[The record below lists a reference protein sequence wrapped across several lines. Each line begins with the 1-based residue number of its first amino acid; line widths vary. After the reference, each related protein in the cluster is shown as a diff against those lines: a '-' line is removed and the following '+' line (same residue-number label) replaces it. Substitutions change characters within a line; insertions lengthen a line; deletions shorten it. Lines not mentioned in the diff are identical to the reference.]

1 MGNFSVVKSI
11 AEINEK
17 IKSGKV
23 VVVTAEEMTA
33 LVKKEGEVAAARR
46 VDVVTTGT
54 FGPMCSSGA
63 FLNFGHTKPRIRAS
77 KILMNRVPAYGG
89 IAAVDLYIGVT
100 EPTIDDPLNKVFPGQ
115 FPYGGGHVIQD
126 LVSGKKVD
134 LDLESYGT
142 DCYPNRGLKKA
153 MRLKDFPYAMLTNP
167 RNAYQNYNVAVNTG
181 DRTLYTY
188 MGILGPKFSNANY
201 CSAGELSPL
210 MNDPLFKTIGLG
222 TRIFL
227 GGGVGYVVWHGT
239 QHNPKPNR
247 GVKGV
252 PTVPAGTLSVM
263 GDLKGMNGRNLVG
276 VSFIG
281 YGCSMA
287 VGLGIPI
294 PILNEEM
301 AYHTSIA
308 DDEIQAPI
316 VDYAVDY
323 PQMTGR
329 VLGYTT
335 YGALKTGTI
344 TFEGKEIQTVPLSS
358 RVRAQEIATALKE
371 WIEKGSLTLTEPQV
385 LLPSK

>member
-23 VVVTAEEMTA
+23 VVVTAEEMVT
-33 LVKKEGEVAAARR
+33 LVKREGEVAAAQK

-126 LVSGKKVD
+126 LVSGKKVQ

-142 DCYPNRGLKKA
+142 DCYPNRGTKKV
-153 MRLKDFPYAMLTNP
+153 MRLKDFPYATLMNP
-167 RNAYQNYNVAVNTG
+167 RNGYQNYNVAVSTG
-181 DRTLYTY
+181 DKTLYTY
-188 MGILGPKFSNANY
+188 MGILGPKFANANY

-210 MNDPLFKTIGLG
+210 INDPLFKTIGLG

-252 PTVPAGTLSVM
+252 PTVPAGTVAVM
-263 GDLKGMNGRNLVG
+263 GDLKGMDGHNLVG
-276 VSFIG
+276 VSFLG

-329 VLGYTT
+329 ILGYTT
-335 YGALKTGTI
+335 YGELKTGTI

-358 RVRAQEIATALKE
+358 RIRAQEIARTLKE
-371 WIEKGSLTLTEPQV
+371 WIEKGAFMLTEAQV

>member
-1 MGNFSVVKSI
+1 MGNFSVVKTI

-23 VVVTAEEMTA
+23 VVVTADQMAEI
-33 LVKKEGEVAAARR
+33 VKREGEVGAARR

-77 KILMNRVPAYGG
+77 KALMNRVPAYGG

-100 EPTIDDPLNKVFPGQ
+100 EPSVDDPLNKVFPGQ

-126 LVSGKKVD
+126 LVMGKKVEME
-134 LDLESYGT
+134 LESYGT
-142 DCYPNRGLKKA
+142 DCYPNKGVKKV
-153 MRLKDFPYAMLTNP
+153 MRLKEFPYAMLMNP
-167 RNAYQNYNVAVNTG
+167 RNAYQNYNVAVNKG
-181 DRTLYTY
+181 DKTLYTY
-188 MGILGPKFSNANY
+188 MGVLGPKVSNANY

-210 MNDPLFKTIGLG
+210 LNDPLFKTIGLG

-239 QHNPKPNR
+239 QHNPKVNR
-247 GVKGV
+247 GIKGV
-252 PTVPAGTLSVM
+252 PTVPSGTLAVM
-263 GDLKGMNGRNLVG
+263 GDLKGMSGRYLVG
-276 VSFIG
+276 VSFLG

-301 AYHTSIA
+301 AYHTSIT

-316 VDYAVDY
+316 VDYSVDY
-323 PQMTGR
+323 PQMTGQI
-329 VLGYTT
+329 LGYTT

-358 RVRAQEIATALKE
+358 RVRAQEIAKVLRD
-371 WIEKGSLTLTEPQV
+371 WISEGKFTLTEPQV